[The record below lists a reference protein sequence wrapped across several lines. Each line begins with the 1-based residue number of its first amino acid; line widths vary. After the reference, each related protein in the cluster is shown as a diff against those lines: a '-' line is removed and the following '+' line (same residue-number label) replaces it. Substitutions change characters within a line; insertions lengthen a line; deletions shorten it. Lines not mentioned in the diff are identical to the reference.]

1 VNTSVLIVEDEFIE
15 ANTLEEILVKAG
27 YTVTGIARSV
37 STALNMIE
45 KRRPG
50 IVMLDIQL
58 QGNLTG
64 IDLGVK
70 LREMKIAF
78 LYLSANSN
86 KSILDAAKATK
97 PYGFLVKPFRSKDV
111 LIMLDIALYLHK
123 HAVETLK
130 GTDTGGNGTGL
141 PARQPLKEIVGSSP
155 AMADIINHIQ
165 VVSQADTA
173 VLILGESGTG
183 KELVAQA
190 IHHLSSRRDK
200 ALVVVNCGAL
210 PANLIESEL
219 FGHEK
224 GSFTGALNK
233 RIGKFEQADGG
244 TIFLDEIGEL
254 PIDLQVKFLRVLQ
267 EREIERIGGST
278 RKIDVR
284 IIAATNKNLE
294 EEISKGRFRLDLYYR
309 LNIFP
314 ISLPPLRERQSD
326 ILLLAS
332 YFLKKY
338 ADKQGKEITGFSD
351 EVIGMLRAYSW
362 PGNVR
367 ELENMMERSVL
378 LASGSLITSLVL
390 PKDKTR
396 GISEIDEN
404 RIKTMEE
411 NERDHILSILKKCN
425 WKVYGEGGAAELLNI
440 NVSTLNSRM
449 KKLGIDKKRDMN
461 K

>member
-15 ANTLEEILVKAG
+15 ANNLEEILVGAG

-64 IDLGVK
+64 IHLGEK

-111 LIMLDIALYLHK
+111 LVMLDIALYLHK
-123 HAVETLK
+123 QAEQSAK
-130 GTDTGGNGTGL
+130 GTETGNPGAGL
-141 PARQPLKEIVGSSP
+141 SASRPLKEIVGSSP
-155 AMADIINHIQ
+155 AMADVLRLVQ
-165 VVSQADTA
+165 VVSGSETS

-190 IHHLSSRRDK
+190 IHHMSSRKER

-210 PANLIESEL
+210 PENLIESEL

-254 PIDLQVKFLRVLQ
+254 PLDLQVKLLRVLQ
-267 EREIERIGGST
+267 EKEIERIGGST
-278 RKIDVR
+278 RKVDVR

-326 ILLLAS
+326 ILLLAE

-338 ADKQGKEITGFSD
+338 ADKRGKEITGFSD
-351 EVIGMLRAYSW
+351 QVIGMLRAYSW

-367 ELENMMERSVL
+367 ELENMVERCVL
-378 LASGSLITSLVL
+378 LASGSLITDLVL
-390 PKDKTR
+390 PKDKAR
-396 GISEIDEN
+396 GIADIDEN

-411 NERDHILSILKKCN
+411 NERDYILAILMKCN

-449 KKLGIDKKRDMN
+449 KKLGIDKKRYMN

>member
-1 VNTSVLIVEDEFIE
+1 VNNSVLIVEDEFIE

-190 IHHLSSRRDK
+190 IHHLSSRRNK

-244 TIFLDEIGEL
+244 TRRASDRSASEVSAC
-254 PIDLQVKFLRVLQ
+254 P
-267 EREIERIGGST
+267 
-278 RKIDVR
+278 
-284 IIAATNKNLE
+284 A
-294 EEISKGRFRLDLYYR
+294 
-309 LNIFP
+309 
-314 ISLPPLRERQSD
+314 RERDRKDRGKHTKNRCTHHCCHEQKPGRGDQQGSLS
-326 ILLLAS
+326 IGSLLPLEYFS
-332 YFLKKY
+332 YFASPAAGETK
-338 ADKQGKEITGFSD
+338 
-351 EVIGMLRAYSW
+351 RH
-362 PGNVR
+362 P
-367 ELENMMERSVL
+367 
-378 LASGSLITSLVL
+378 ASG
-390 PKDKTR
+390 
-396 GISEIDEN
+396 
-404 RIKTMEE
+404 
-411 NERDHILSILKKCN
+411 
-425 WKVYGEGGAAELLNI
+425 
-440 NVSTLNSRM
+440 
-449 KKLGIDKKRDMN
+449 
-461 K
+461 